1 MYHRTNVMK
10 IVSIIMGTLL
20 SLPCAAQVRLVRDGE
35 AHAVVLR
42 ADEPSSVA
50 RYAVEELVWHVREA
64 TGVTL
69 KVMPESE
76 APAKVHT
83 RIYIGQT
90 EAARR
95 NGIEPERLRR
105 EAYTMR
111 SIGNDL
117 FIVGRDDNG
126 DPLRQDNPNVGTLF
140 GVYEFIERFFWNE
153 RSGRIVGIADK
164 NRISRLHMR
173 F

>member
-1 MYHRTNVMK
+1 MYHRTNFMM
-10 IVSIIMGTLL
+10 IVSSITGTLL
-20 SLPCAAQVRLVRDGE
+20 SLPCAAQVSLVRDGKV
-35 AHAVVLR
+35 HAVVLR
-42 ADEPSSVA
+42 ADEPSPVA
-50 RYAVEELVWHVREA
+50 SYAVEELVWHMGKA

-76 APAKVHT
+76 APAEVHT
-83 RIYIGQT
+83 RVYIGQT

-117 FIVGRDDNG
+117 FIVGHDDNG

-140 GVYEFIERFFWNE
+140 GT
-153 RSGRIVGIADK
+153 RIRIAAGG
-164 NRISRLHMR
+164 
-173 F
+173 